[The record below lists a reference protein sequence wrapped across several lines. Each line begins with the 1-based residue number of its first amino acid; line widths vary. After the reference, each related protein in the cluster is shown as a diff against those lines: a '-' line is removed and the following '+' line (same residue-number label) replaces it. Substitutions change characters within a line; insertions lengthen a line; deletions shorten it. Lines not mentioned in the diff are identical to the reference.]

1 MSQVNNIEKR
11 VFKVEMRSNENRTV
25 TGHAAVFNSYSE
37 DFGGWKEVIEP
48 GAFRDAIAVSDVRA
62 LYNHDSNH
70 LLGRTT
76 SSTLKLSEDERG
88 LAYDLSMPKHR
99 DDLVELIER
108 GDLTQNSFAFRVK
121 NDRWEKRDGMD
132 VRVIEKVERLYDISL
147 VTYPAYP
154 DTDVAMRSWQAFKET
169 INPEDPTPPAPD
181 YSDYELQLTLQKHT
195 L

>member
-1 MSQVNNIEKR
+1 
-11 VFKVEMRSNENRTV
+11 MRSNENRTV

-169 INPEDPTPPAPD
+169 IKPEDPTPPAPD